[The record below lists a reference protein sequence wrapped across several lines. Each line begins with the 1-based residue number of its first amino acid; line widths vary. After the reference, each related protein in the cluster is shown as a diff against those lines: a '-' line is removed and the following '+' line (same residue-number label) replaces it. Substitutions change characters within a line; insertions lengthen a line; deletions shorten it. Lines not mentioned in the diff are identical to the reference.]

1 MLNLEIPTNNLELT
15 FHIQAYLSA
24 TERQSNPETLI
35 KEWLELDIQREVALT
50 QIALIKGF
58 ITYCPIDGLLPTK
71 IWAQTIEFI
80 QEIKD
85 SNHDQNPSTPS
96 ITSRRS
102 R

>member
-1 MLNLEIPTNNLELT
+1 MLNLEIRTSNPALT
-15 FHIQAYLSA
+15 FHLEAYLIA
-24 TERQSNPETLI
+24 TERQSNPETRI
-35 KEWLELDIQREVALT
+35 KEWLELDIQRE
-50 QIALIKGF
+50 IALIKGF
-58 ITYCPIDGLLPTK
+58 ITHCPIDGLLPTK
-71 IWAQTIEFI
+71 IWAQTVEFI